1 MDPLTIGALL
11 GLGKSI
17 LVDAPKERRQREL
30 TAKTQELSPWTG
42 LKGGP
47 IEEADPFG
55 SALKYGATGYAMD
68 EDSADKAFKKEM
80 AKKMAGVFS
89 TPDNP
94 YTQLGQLTMPP
105 IADSYANQY
114 LNRVGP
120 RLLGGE

>member
-1 MDPLTIGALL
+1 MSPLLIGALL
-11 GLGKSI
+11 GLGKSV

-42 LKGGP
+42 LRGGA

-80 AKKMAGVFS
+80 AKQMAASLGKS
-89 TPDNP
+89 SNP
-94 YTQLGQLTMPP
+94 YTQLTMPERDENFGLL
-105 IADSYANQY
+105 AGSK
-114 LNRVGP
+114 
-120 RLLGGE
+120 LLGG